1 MLYFLLTI
9 SFAAK
14 ICRKDVISLKTANM
28 SFLHIFLVSTYH
40 FDFLNLPFK
49 LNTLE
54 FQNDAS
60 DQIEIQTRVKVV
72 SL

>member
-1 MLYFLLTI
+1 
-9 SFAAK
+9 
-14 ICRKDVISLKTANM
+14 M

-40 FDFLNLPFK
+40 FDFPNSNTILNLPFK
-49 LNTLE
+49 LNTLV

-60 DQIEIQTRVKVV
+60 DQMEVQTRVKVV

>member
-1 MLYFLLTI
+1 MLF
-9 SFAAK
+9 
-14 ICRKDVISLKTANM
+14 SLKTANM

-49 LNTLE
+49 LNTLV